1 MIAIDGLVKTY
12 GSHRALDGLT
22 MHVAPGRIYGLIGPN
37 GSGKTTCMLILS
49 TLLRPDGGAAR
60 VGGYDVVKRPLEVR
74 RLIGYMPD
82 FFGVYDGLKADE
94 YLEFFA
100 AAHGVPAG
108 QRPEVA
114 RKLLELVNL
123 EGKAGSYVDNLSRGM
138 KQRLALARCLV
149 HDPQVL
155 ILDEPA
161 SGLDPR
167 ARAEVKEIIRH
178 LGKLNKTVLISSH
191 ILPELAEICDDVGI
205 LEEGRLVAAGPVAEI
220 TGARTGP
227 RELYINIGSGA
238 GEAEEIIQSYAG
250 VLSLTRQGAEL
261 KVLFSGEREAQ
272 AGLLASLINKGIP
285 VLEFYEHRGNLEDA
299 FMAVTGEVRH
309 DG

>member
-1 MIAIDGLVKTY
+1 MIAIEGLVKLY
-12 GSHRALDGLT
+12 GSHRALDGLN
-22 MHVAPGRIYGLIGPN
+22 MHVDPGHIYGLIGPN
-37 GSGKTTCMLILS
+37 GSGKTTSMLILS
-49 TLLRPDGGAAR
+49 TLLRPDGGTAR
-60 VGGYDVVKRPLEVR
+60 VGGHDVVQNPLEVR
-74 RLIGYMPD
+74 RQIGYMPD

-108 QRPEVA
+108 QRPDVA
-114 RKLLELVNL
+114 KKLLELVNL
-123 EGKAGSYVDNLSRGM
+123 ENKAESYVDTLSRGM

-167 ARAEVKEIIRH
+167 ARAEVKEIIRR

-205 LEEGRLVAAGPVAEI
+205 LEDGKLVAAGPVAEI
-220 TGARTGP
+220 TGARRGP
-227 RELYINIGSGA
+227 KKLHIRIGSGA
-238 GEAEEIIQSYAG
+238 GEVAGLIRNYAG
-250 VLSLTRQGAEL
+250 VLGLDQQGLEI
-261 KVLFSGEREAQ
+261 KVVFSGEQEAQ
-272 AGLLASLINKGIP
+272 AGLLADLVGKGIP

-299 FMAVTGEVRH
+299 FMAVTGEVQH
-309 DG
+309 DD

>member
-1 MIAIDGLVKTY
+1 MIAIEGLVKLF
-12 GSHRALDGLT
+12 GSHRALDGLN
-22 MHVAPGRIYGLIGPN
+22 MHVAPGHIYGLIGPN
-37 GSGKTTCMLILS
+37 GSGKTTSMLILA
-49 TLLRPDGGAAR
+49 TLLRPDGGTAK
-60 VGGYDVVKRPLEVR
+60 VGGYDVVQSPLEVR
-74 RLIGYMPD
+74 RQIGYMPD

-108 QRPEVA
+108 QRPDVA
-114 RKLLELVNL
+114 KKLLELVNL
-123 EGKAGSYVDNLSRGM
+123 ENKADSYVDTLSRGM

-167 ARAEVKEIIRH
+167 ARAEVKEIIRR
-178 LGKLNKTVLISSH
+178 LGRLNKTVLISSH

-205 LEEGRLVAAGPVAEI
+205 LEDGKLIAAGSVAEI
-220 TGARTGP
+220 TGARRGP
-227 RELYINIGSGA
+227 RELHIKIGSSA
-238 GEAEEIIQSYAG
+238 GEVAELIRGYAG
-250 VLSLTRQGAEL
+250 VLGLDQQGYEI
-261 KVLFSGEREAQ
+261 KVMFSGEQEAQ
-272 AGLLASLINKGIP
+272 AGLLAGLVGKGIP

-299 FMAVTGEVRH
+299 FMAVTGEVQH
-309 DG
+309 DD